1 MDSIIPPHDWT
12 DNMDKV
18 YVQYVSHQPASRE
31 DVLELQQRL
40 DRMLQDR
47 QARARGVCPIR
58 EELYSQAFD

>member
-1 MDSIIPPHDWT
+1 
-12 DNMDKV
+12 MDKV